1 MSEQEKPNDNKFLL
15 FLENF
20 PSFSVI
26 KKIIYLLPIT
36 VLWCVL
42 ISFYGLDDFDSLL
55 WLIPFIIP
63 IFTSYYLI
71 KLIWFNLILGR
82 IETVKTKSIIS
93 IIFITL
99 MLGGFWGFDDVFKLY
114 GKNDLVNIIDL
125 IYSAICML
133 SSLYLV
139 HYVFLSFFSEDK
151 YEALRR
157 FWFNDRYK
165 NK

>member
-15 FLENF
+15 FIEDF
-20 PSFSVI
+20 DTFSVI

-36 VLWCVL
+36 VLWIVL

-55 WLIPFIIP
+55 WLIPFIVP
-63 IFTSYYLI
+63 IFTSFYLI

-93 IIFITL
+93 IIFMIL
-99 MLGGFWGFDDVFKLY
+99 MLGGFEGFDDVFKLY

-125 IYSAICML
+125 IYYCIMML
-133 SSLYLV
+133 SSVYLV
-139 HYVFLSFFSEDK
+139 HYVFLHLFSEDK
-151 YEALRR
+151 YEVLRKL
-157 FWFNDRYK
+157 WFNDRYK